1 MKILL
6 LKILLTFLL
15 IFSVA
20 GNVISGSPS
29 KDISLFLNGKVTDER
44 KFPVPFVKVIYGS
57 KEVLTDRF
65 GKFSLT
71 NVTFPYTLTIAEKT
85 SSTAVIYKDLTLSN
99 PELIIFGDLKEQF
112 SNYVQLKVRFPKI
125 SEGGSAVIKMI
136 SQEVFDCKEAKAGEG
151 DSTVNLNILW
161 PVSEN
166 YLKGEIVFL
175 LRDKQGF
182 QTIKYLKVSVYKN
195 DRNKTARINNKKGSS
210 LSTSAIN
217 VYQPASKSLKT
228 EFNVSLNFF
237 NYNLNSA
244 IKFSE
249 NSDGAVKTHIWVP
262 DKLSVTNKILV
273 TGFGRF
279 NNGSGYAGLN
289 FVSPG
294 AELKLYPE
302 SPPELFTPSDNYLGA
317 AGNTNFSYSLGS
329 GTGIYVIEFKSINPY
344 LNLYIVTSERQS
356 TLNYL
361 SRNEFKNYSA
371 QFTWSVKKY
380 LTYFNTDEFVRPKVF
395 KNDFSYKAVLY
406 SDKRKFKTGFY

>member
-1 MKILL
+1 M
-6 LKILLTFLL
+6 
-15 IFSVA
+15 IFSGA
-20 GNVISGSPS
+20 GNVIYSASS
-29 KDISLFLNGKVTDER
+29 KDISFFLNGKVTDER
-44 KFPVPFVKVIYGS
+44 KFPVPYVKVIYGT
-57 KEVLTDRF
+57 KEVLTDRY
-65 GKFSLT
+65 GKFMLP
-71 NVTFPYTLTIAEKT
+71 NVSFPYTLTIAEKT
-85 SSTAVIYKDLTLSN
+85 SSTAVIYKDLTITN
-99 PELIIFGDLKEQF
+99 PELYIFGDLKEQF

-125 SEGGSAVIKMI
+125 PEGGSAVIKLI
-136 SQEVFDCKEAKAGEG
+136 SQDVFECKEAKASEG

-166 YLKGEIVFL
+166 YLNGEIVFL
-175 LRDKQGF
+175 LRDEKGF
-182 QTIKYLKVSVYKN
+182 QNIKFTKVSVYKN
-195 DRNKTARINNKKGSS
+195 DRNKTVRINNKKGKA

-228 EFNVSLNFF
+228 DFNVSLNFF
-237 NYNLNSA
+237 NYNLNSI

-249 NSDGAVKTHIWVP
+249 NPDGAIKTHIWVP

-279 NNGSGYAGLN
+279 SNGSGYAGLN
-289 FVSPG
+289 YVSPG

-302 SPPELFTPSDNYLGA
+302 TPPELFTPSDNYLGA

-329 GTGIYVIEFKSINPY
+329 GTGIYVIEFKSANPY
-344 LNLYIVTSERQS
+344 LNLYVVTSERQS

-361 SRNEFKNYSA
+361 SRNEFKNFST

>member
-1 MKILL
+1 MNNLY
-6 LKILLTFLL
+6 LKILFTLL
-15 IFSVA
+15 LFFTGA
-20 GNVISGSPS
+20 DFVICSEPS
-29 KDISLFLNGKVTDER
+29 NNISSFINGRVTDER
-44 KFPVPFVKVIYGS
+44 KFPVPYVKVIYGT
-57 KEVLTDRF
+57 KEVLTDRY
-65 GKFSLT
+65 GKFSLI
-71 NVTFPYTLTIAEKT
+71 NVTSPYTLTIAEKT
-85 SSTAVIYKDLTLSN
+85 SSTAVIYKDLSVTN

-112 SNYVQLKVRFPKI
+112 SNYVMLKVTFPKI
-125 SEGGSAVIKMI
+125 SEGGSAVIKLI
-136 SQEVFDCKEAKAGEG
+136 SQDVFDCKEAKAAPG
-151 DSTVNLNILW
+151 DSTVNLHILW

-166 YLKGEIVFL
+166 YLNGEIVFL
-175 LRDKQGF
+175 LRDEKGF
-182 QTIKYLKVSVYKN
+182 EYIKFTKVSVYKK
-195 DRNKTARINNKKGSS
+195 DKNKKVKINNKKGSA

-217 VYQPASKSLKT
+217 VYQPSDKSLKT
-228 EFNVSLNFF
+228 DFNVSLNFF
-237 NYNLNSA
+237 NYNLNSI

-249 NSDGAVKTHIWVP
+249 NTDGAVKTHIWVP

-279 NNGSGYAGLN
+279 TNGSGYAGLN

-329 GTGIYVIEFKSINPY
+329 GTGIYVIEFKSSNPY
-344 LNLYIVTSERQS
+344 LNLYVVTSERQS

-371 QFTWSVKKY
+371 QFTWNVKKY

-406 SDKRKFKTGFY
+406 SDKRKFRTGFY